1 MGPEGAT
8 AVVGGADVLVTG
20 DQDLLAVRSEA
31 PIPILDPR
39 VFWDLLRAGHAG

>member
-1 MGPEGAT
+1 MLLAT

-20 DQDLLAVRSEA
+20 HQDLLAVRNEA

-39 VFWDLLRAGHAG
+39 AFWELLRTGHAG